1 MELRRADG
9 SSKGAVSR
17 IGSRILGISVIVF
30 LLVYAYPRFYLSLM
44 ESPSYLVEEFRGGG
58 VIGYRYAYVGAWMII
73 LSQLYVFAKYL
84 VKYFRVRIKL
94 ARWLDIHCTLNVTG
108 FVLVL
113 IHAGFPYAFR
123 YWEPFTRL
131 EIFGGLE
138 GLIGIRGLLTWL
150 LISAFISGMLSRYGG
165 SLRLKRILSK
175 VHVYSVLSTYVSA
188 SIHILLSI
196 TFPETR

>member
-1 MELRRADG
+1 
-9 SSKGAVSR
+9 
-17 IGSRILGISVIVF
+17 
-30 LLVYAYPRFYLSLM
+30 M
-44 ESPSYLVEEFRGGG
+44 ESPSYFVEEFRGGG
-58 VIGYRYAYVGAWMII
+58 AVGFRYAYVGAWLII
-73 LSQLYVFAKYL
+73 LSQTYAFTKYF
-84 VKYFRVRIKL
+84 VKYFGMRIRL
-94 ARWLDIHCTLNVTG
+94 ARWLNMHCTLNVSG

-131 EIFGGLE
+131 YVLGGLE

-150 LISAFISGMLSRYGG
+150 LISAFISGMLSRYGS
-165 SLRLKRILSK
+165 SLRLKRISNR
-175 VHVYSVLSTYVSA
+175 VHFYTALSTYISA